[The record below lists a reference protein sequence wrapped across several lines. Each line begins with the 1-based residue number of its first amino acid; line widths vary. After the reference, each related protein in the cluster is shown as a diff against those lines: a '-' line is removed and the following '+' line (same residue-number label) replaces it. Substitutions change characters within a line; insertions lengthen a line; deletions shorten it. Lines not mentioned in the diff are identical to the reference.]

1 MDRLTA
7 AEGRFDVLV
16 EVVAEASS
24 GRLSSDSFPWIPCDG
39 NGIDIG
45 EYIMMEMGGC

>member
-24 GRLSSDSFPWIPCDG
+24 GRVSLDSFPSIS
-39 NGIDIG
+39 
-45 EYIMMEMGGC
+45 M